1 MDEAQRERQGDARF
15 YVRFG
20 TRPTEEMPSE
30 WAEKMLMSLKE
41 RQPAQFGKLLAEA
54 IGAVKK

>member
-1 MDEAQRERQGDARF
+1 MDEGTV
-15 YVRFG
+15 YVKFG
-20 TRPTEEMPSE
+20 PRPNEEVPKE

-41 RQPAQFGKLLAEA
+41 HQPAQFGKLLAEA